1 MFHSGGF
8 QTGVD
13 SSSALLSGA
22 LLLLL
27 ADRMKKKRKWTS
39 YRQGNNNKQEKENP
53 RDCCFFLADST
64 IFCNNKKRIIFSGQ
78 HTCLL
83 GGQTTI
89 SRVYK
94 HTFNGWWRRFFIN
107 YNLFSSRDIFENKR
121 PYHKIYEMKQK
132 SID

>member
-39 YRQGNNNKQEKENP
+39 YRQGNNNKQKKENP
-53 RDCCFFLADST
+53 RDCCCFLADST
-64 IFCNNKKRIIFSGQ
+64 IVCNNKRIIFSGQ

-107 YNLFSSRDIFENKR
+107 YNLSSSRDIFENKR